1 MFLHTKKYFPYL
13 LEKKVSTYQ
22 TQEVVIKAI
31 CLSFPSSETALAFFL
46 ETALMPEGYR
56 KPRDLKTMT
65 AFGFGLYSFPSVLS
79 YSLSHVNRSLGLFK
93 EASQGP
99 ALGPQSPWKQVPL
112 LRLPLF
118 RTRGSLACCSEA
130 ILSLLIF
137 RLFSL
142 SLLSA
147 LKLDF
152 ERSRLS
158 LVQNPQIPKTMLS
171 IPVRSS

>member
-1 MFLHTKKYFPYL
+1 MSLFPKFRDCPGFLSGDRTDAGGSQKAQGPENNDCL
-13 LEKKVSTYQ
+13 WVLAST
-22 TQEVVIKAI
+22 
-31 CLSFPSSETALAFFL
+31 LSSTLSTL
-46 ETALMPEGYR
+46 
-56 KPRDLKTMT
+56 
-65 AFGFGLYSFPSVLS
+65 SVLS

-93 EASQGP
+93 EATQGP
-99 ALGPQSPWKQVPL
+99 ALDPQSPWKQVPLLPL

-152 ERSRLS
+152 ERSGLS